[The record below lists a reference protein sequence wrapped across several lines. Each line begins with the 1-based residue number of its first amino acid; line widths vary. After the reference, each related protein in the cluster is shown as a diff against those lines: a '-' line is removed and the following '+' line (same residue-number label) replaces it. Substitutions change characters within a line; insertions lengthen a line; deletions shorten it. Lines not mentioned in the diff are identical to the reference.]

1 MIGEASEYLDAIDRR
16 AQELSALAEGV
27 PMAFSTRGHPC
38 VDHIRVTR
46 TGASFE
52 VQVISHTCVSLPP
65 AAFDDDPT
73 LVFAEAWRD
82 GETGGHMVLD
92 AEAVA
97 ILTYGVE
104 QEAP

>member
-1 MIGEASEYLDAIDRR
+1 M
-16 AQELSALAEGV
+16 
-27 PMAFSTRGHPC
+27 T
-38 VDHIRVTR
+38 T
-46 TGASFE
+46 
-52 VQVISHTCVSLPP
+52 
-65 AAFDDDPT
+65 PT